1 MTDCCTPPHSTW
13 ERSLLLSPCSFLL
26 CFFGAPH
33 PRCSTSRSLPSDALP
48 ALGPNRMRW
57 AVWRAIVWAAGRGG
71 RGRRK
76 LGEGVD
82 AKREESAKTLR
93 EKIRQKTSPERSLF
107 PSSAR
112 VRCLTVERTLLIDL
126 AASQTPVQSFVHSPA
141 ELPSRTLRGS
151 RNFAVASCCC
161 RHSCPQPAS
170 CRSPLWSRSFS
181 SPSASSHSTVPSSP
195 WQYHLPS
202 LAFRPVSPV
211 SSLSSVFVSPLFS
224 RRLSACRSPFPSSSL
239 SPLSSRFPS
248 SAVSPLSSSFSSPVS
263 YRSLASWSLRLSSP
277 WKAFENCLPHL
288 EGNAVSA
295 DLSRRDETL
304 YSRSC
309 PRCSSLRSHLRLED
323 GQSLFSSSAHCLP
336 ALLPAS
342 ASAWRLSST
351 VQLASISLPSPASSL
366 CRALSPLLFLSLIPL
381 ASAAYSSPSRFLA
394 SRTSLAP
401 ASSPRLT
408 SSLSVSRPSRV
419 VSSVSPPAVAD
430 KAVSLAKLCAE
441 KNLCSRREAENF
453 CVLGLISVDGRP
465 VDSGQRAVYVHPD
478 SHVELLP
485 RAQRI
490 MDTRLTVLLNKPM
503 HYLSCQV
510 DRQMGGGR
518 GKPLCRQL
526 LTPERR
532 WEETGQGERRREV
545 KSNLSPAKCNKLVCA
560 GRLDVDST
568 GLTVF
573 TQDGRLASQL
583 VGPGKRVSKEYH
595 VEVDLPVSAGALTLL
610 RHGLSL
616 DGLELLPAK
625 VRLLSPLRDAFFSSL
640 PTSAVSISSSPS
652 RSGSCAV
659 SEPPAHLCYDFRQS
673 ESAASSSPTVCL
685 SSSVAAKEKTGERRA
700 EDEEADAEV
709 KESEMWV
716 GRTTRLSIELLEG
729 RHRQIRRMCEL
740 VGLRVL
746 KIHRVRIGKVSL
758 GNLPQG
764 RWRLLLP
771 HESFV

>member
-1 MTDCCTPPHSTW
+1 MIDCCTPPHPTW
-13 ERSLLLSPCSFLL
+13 ERSLLLFPCSFLL
-26 CFFGAPH
+26 CFSGAPH
-33 PRCSTSRSLPSDALP
+33 PRCSTSPSFPSDVLP
-48 ALGPNRMRW
+48 ALGANRMTW
-57 AVWRAIVWAAGRGG
+57 AVRRAVVWAAGRGG
-71 RGRRK
+71 RRSRK
-76 LGEGVD
+76 LGEDVD
-82 AKREESAKTLR
+82 AKREESVKTFR
-93 EKIRQKTSPERSLF
+93 EKTRQKTFPDRSV
-107 PSSAR
+107 SASNAR
-112 VRCLTVERTLLIDL
+112 CRCLTADRPLLSGL
-126 AASQTPVQSFVHSPA
+126 AASQAPVQSIVHSPA
-141 ELPSRTLRGS
+141 EHHSRTLRGS
-151 RNFAVASCCC
+151 RNFSVASCCR
-161 RHSCPQPAS
+161 RHGCPQPAS
-170 CRSPLWSRSFS
+170 CSSPLWSRSVS
-181 SPSASSHSTVPSSP
+181 SHSASSHSSLPPSSS
-195 WQYHLPS
+195 QYLLPS
-202 LAFRPVSPV
+202 LAVRPVSPV
-211 SSLSSVFVSPLFS
+211 SSTSSVSVSPLFS
-224 RRLSACRSPFPSSSL
+224 RPLSACRSPFPSSSL
-239 SPLSSRFPS
+239 SPLSS
-248 SAVSPLSSSFSSPVS
+248 SFSSPAS
-263 YRSLASWSLRLSSP
+263 HRSLASRSLRVPSP
-277 WKAFENCLPHL
+277 WKAFESCLPHQ
-288 EGNAVSA
+288 EDNAVSP
-295 DLSRRDETL
+295 DFSRRDEIL
-304 YSRSC
+304 YSPAC
-309 PRCSSLRSHLRLED
+309 PRCFSLRSHLRLED
-323 GQSLFSSSAHCLP
+323 DQSLLSSSAHCLP

-342 ASAWRLSST
+342 ASPWRLSST
-351 VQLASISLPSPASSL
+351 FQLASLSSPSSASSL
-366 CRALSPLLFLSLIPL
+366 CCALSPSRLCLSLIPL
-381 ASAAYSSPSRFLA
+381 ASAACSSPSRFLA
-394 SRTSLAP
+394 SRTSVAP
-401 ASSPRLT
+401 ARQPRVT
-408 SSLSVSRPSRV
+408 SSHSVSRPSRV

-625 VRLLSPLRDAFFSSL
+625 VRLLSPLRDAFFSPL
-640 PTSAVSISSSPS
+640 PTSTVSISSFPS
-652 RSGSCAV
+652 RSGSRPV
-659 SEPPAHLCYDFRQS
+659 SETPAHLCTDFRQG
-673 ESAASSSPTVCL
+673 ESISSPSLTVSV
-685 SSSVAAKEKTGERRA
+685 SSSVAAKEKPGDRRA

-716 GRTTRLSIELLEG
+716 GKTTRLSIELLEG

-746 KIHRVRIGKVSL
+746 KIHRIRIGKVSL